1 MIDTDQKQLGGERGL
16 FGLQVTIHHHRKSK
30 EEPGGKNPEAGTK
43 GEPAEE
49 CHLPMY
55 SS

>member
-1 MIDTDQKQLGGERGL
+1 MIDTDQKQLGEERGL

-30 EEPGGKNPEAGTK
+30 EEPGGKNPEVGTK
-43 GEPAEE
+43 GKTAEE
-49 CHLPMY
+49 FHLLVF